1 MQLSLLPAIRLFL
14 SSPRLAGSGNA
25 RRFSRTAASLAAAA
39 CLLSF
44 AACRKEEVKAGGP
57 PPAVPVTV
65 AKAGIQSVP
74 TGVRAVGTVEAY
86 STVQVKSLVAGPL
99 VKVHFAEGSDVK
111 AGDLLFEIDP
121 RPYREALRQ
130 AQGAAARDESMM
142 RQAEANLARDKA
154 QLRNAEAD
162 AARYEQLVKEG
173 VVSRSQ
179 YDQYKTSADALRESV
194 RASQAAIETAKA
206 NVETDRAAVERAR
219 LDLSYCEIRS
229 PLSGRTGNLLVNVGN
244 LVKANGDTALVVIN
258 QVAPIFVSFGVPQQ
272 QLDAVRRSSQG
283 RQLAVTAS
291 VQDGGFQPVQG
302 RLAVI
307 DNAIDPTTGT
317 IRLKA
322 VFGNS
327 NHALWP
333 GRFVD
338 VALTLGTLENAVVV
352 PSEAVQSGQKGL
364 FVYVVKPD
372 QTVDLRMVKTGPA
385 VNGKLVIESGIADG
399 ETVVTD
405 GQLLLRPGAPVKAVQ
420 GVQSGGQG
428 S

>member
-1 MQLSLLPAIRLFL
+1 MPFV
-14 SSPRLAGSGNA
+14 
-25 RRFSRTAASLAAAA
+25 A
-39 CLLSF
+39 CK
-44 AACRKEEVKAGGP
+44 KEEVRAGGP

-65 AKAGIQSVP
+65 AKATIQSVP

-99 VKVHFAEGSDVK
+99 MKVHFAEGSDVK

-142 RQAEANLARDKA
+142 RQAEANLARDRA

-179 YDQYKTSADALRESV
+179 YDQYKTTADALRESA
-194 RASQAAIETAKA
+194 RADEAAIETARS
-206 NVETDRAAVERAR
+206 NVETDKATVERAR

-258 QVAPIFVSFGVPQQ
+258 QVAPIFISFGVPQQ

-307 DNAIDPTTGT
+307 DNAIDATTGT

-322 VFGNS
+322 VFDNG

-338 VALTLGTLENAVVV
+338 VSLTLGTLENAVVV
-352 PSEAVQSGQKGL
+352 PSEAVQSGQKGP
-364 FVYVVKPD
+364 FVYVVKAD

-385 VNGKLVIESGIADG
+385 VSGKLVIESGVANG

-405 GQLLLRPGAPVKAVQ
+405 GQLLLRPGAAVKAVH
-420 GVQSGGQG
+420 GVQSGEQG